1 MRVIVLDDNHDIPH
15 NKSGISQ
22 KTQGSANKLQ
32 NSR

>member
-1 MRVIVLDDNHDIPH
+1 MRVIVLDDNHENAH
-15 NKSGISQ
+15 NKSGVSQ